1 MDESVLHQRRP
12 LKFRAA
18 PYLTPHPDRQF
29 TVQSTIAP
37 YAQFRANIAGG
48 VRLLNLQPRELI
60 CGAKLSTGV
69 ICVRKRSGVGI

>member
-29 TVQSTIAP
+29 TVQPTIVP
-37 YAQFRANIAGG
+37 YAQFQANIAGG